1 MLKYDTY
8 GVNRTSK
15 ELFCGIKGFDE
26 VCYPFT
32 AAFRFLRQPSSP
44 RTPSR

>member
-26 VCYPFT
+26 VCYPL
-32 AAFRFLRQPSSP
+32 AAALRFLRQPSSP